1 MQGSSPSILCESQ
14 GGSVWNL
21 QKKKKNSN
29 PERWELLT
37 WGLFSAD

>member
-21 QKKKKNSN
+21 QKKKKSN